1 MSDVSIKVKKIV
13 GTYPNIPIKGI
24 IHIGAHEAEEYESY
38 KEIGVDKQVWVEAN
52 PVLAE
57 GITNR
62 FSEDNNIR
70 VFNEAIYDSEN
81 EMEFKISNNGQ
92 SSSLLE
98 LGVHTRL
105 FPTVH
110 YIDKFKVVTKRF
122 DTLVSE
128 ENINVSDYN
137 FLNVDIQGA
146 DLNAIMSFSE
156 HIDHMDFIYSE
167 FNTVEVYQGCHLIA
181 EMDKYLFERGF
192 TRTLTHEYQMDGAN
206 ETITPIG
213 LGRIPGNWGD
223 ALYVKTNLL

>member
-1 MSDVSIKVKKIV
+1 MFIKVKKIV
-13 GTYPNIPIKGI
+13 ETYPNIPMKGV
-24 IHIGAHEAEEYESY
+24 IHIGAHEAEEYEAY
-38 KEIGVDKQVWVEAN
+38 KEAGMDKQVWVEAN

-57 GITNR
+57 GITSR

-98 LGVHTRL
+98 LGEHKRF

-110 YIDKFKVVTKRF
+110 YIDKFKLVSKRF
-122 DTLVSE
+122 DNLISE
-128 ENINVSDYN
+128 ENINVGDYN

-146 DLNAIMSFSE
+146 DLNAIMSFND
-156 HIDHMDFIYSE
+156 HISHMDFIYSE
-167 FNTVEVYQGCHLIA
+167 FNTVNVYEGCHLIG
-181 EMDKYLFERGF
+181 EMDEYLKNKGF

-213 LGRIPGNWGD
+213 AGRIPGHWGD
-223 ALYVKTNLL
+223 ALYVKTSLL

>member
-1 MSDVSIKVKKIV
+1 MFIKVKKIV
-13 GTYPNIPIKGI
+13 DVYPSISIKGI
-24 IHIGAHEAEEYESY
+24 IHIGAHEAEEYEAY

-62 FSEDNNIR
+62 FNGDNNIR

-98 LGVHTRL
+98 LGEHRRF

-110 YIDKFKVVTKRF
+110 YVDKIKMTSKRF
-122 DTLVSE
+122 DTLINE

-146 DLNAIMSFSE
+146 DLNAIMSFGD
-156 HIDHMDFIYSE
+156 HIKHMDFIYSE
-167 FNTVEVYQGCHLIA
+167 FNTVEVYQGCHLIT
-181 EMDKYLFERGF
+181 EMDRYLFNHGF

-213 LGRIPGNWGD
+213 LGRIPGHWGD